1 MKTTGI
7 NNKTQIFWSEL
18 TDEQKKLFIGNNREY
33 LVWCDG
39 SDITLDELDDFML
52 IYNEDID
59 VWTLTRKNEDFYI
72 EDVIFNY

>member
-18 TDEQKKLFIGNNREY
+18 TEEQKKLFIGNNREY

-72 EDVIFNY
+72 EDVIF

>member
-18 TDEQKKLFIGNNREY
+18 TEEQKKLFIENNRDY

-39 SDITLDELDDFML
+39 NDIALDELDDFML

-72 EDVIFNY
+72 EDVIF

>member
-1 MKTTGI
+1 MKATGI

-39 SDITLDELDDFML
+39 SDIALDELDDFML

-59 VWTLTRKNEDFYI
+59 VWTLTMKNEDFYI
-72 EDVIFNY
+72 ENVIF

>member
-59 VWTLTRKNEDFYI
+59 VWTLTMKNEDFYI
-72 EDVIFNY
+72 ENVIF